1 MYVCV
6 NSVHASMQLLLMYNF
21 IPVDGDVVTS
31 SVNDV
36 DDEGVAVFHLQGRPR
51 VHPVDRDRVV
61 GFAQPL
67 HWS

>member
-1 MYVCV
+1 
-6 NSVHASMQLLLMYNF
+6 MQLLLNVLYYNNCV
-21 IPVDGDVVTS
+21 PVDGDVVTS
-31 SVNDV
+31 SVNNV

-67 HWS
+67 HWC